1 MHGYTNSD
9 YTGDLDKCRS
19 TMRYV
24 FTLSQAPVNWSSTLQ
39 FTVALSTTEAEYMAL
54 AEAIKEM
61 IWLQGPLDDLRINMI
76 FSKSIVIASTLSIWQ
91 RTKSIM
97 SGLSTLMSGFTLY
110 ARISMRM
117 ISN

>member
-24 FTLSQAPVNWSSTLQ
+24 FTLSQALVNWSSTLQ

-54 AEAIKEM
+54 AEAIKEV
-61 IWLQGPLDDLRINMI
+61 IWLQKLLDDLGVEHDFLKKR
-76 FSKSIVIASTLSIWQ
+76 L
-91 RTKSIM
+91 
-97 SGLSTLMSGFTLY
+97 
-110 ARISMRM
+110 
-117 ISN
+117 